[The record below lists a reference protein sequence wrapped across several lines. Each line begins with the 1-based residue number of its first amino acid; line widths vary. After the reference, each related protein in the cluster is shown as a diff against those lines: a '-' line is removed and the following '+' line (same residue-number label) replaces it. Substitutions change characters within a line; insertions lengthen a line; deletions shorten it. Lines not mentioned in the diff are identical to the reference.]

1 MLKSKRRHPRPPKTP
16 LRRTAAFTSPSPQWQ
31 ELSRSLIESLKPHFA
46 TNDEANR
53 RGGRAD
59 RTR

>member
-1 MLKSKRRHPRPPKTP
+1 MLKAKRRFPRPPKTP

-31 ELSRSLIESLKPHFA
+31 ELSRGLIESLKPQFA
-46 TNDEANR
+46 TTHEDR
-53 RGGRAD
+53 RGGRAG